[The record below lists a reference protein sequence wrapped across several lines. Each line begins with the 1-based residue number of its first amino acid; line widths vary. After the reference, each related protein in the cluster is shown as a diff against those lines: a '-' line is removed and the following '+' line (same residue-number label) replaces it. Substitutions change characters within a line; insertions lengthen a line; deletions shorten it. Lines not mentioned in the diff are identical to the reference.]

1 MAHTTLRREG
11 VVVVLFVEDS
21 PGDVLLTRH
30 LLADAMIPVKLTIAR
45 DGQQALM
52 LLGDANFHPAMI
64 ILDLNLP
71 VLSGYEV
78 LERNPRKDIPVVI
91 FSASTNPADVE
102 RGLSLGAR
110 EYIQK
115 PIQMDA
121 YRNAVVGMVRNWA
134 MPEDA
139 SEPMTS

>member
-1 MAHTTLRREG
+1 MSPSPLRRKG
-11 VVVVLFVEDS
+11 VVEVLFVEDS

-30 LLADAMIPVKLTIAR
+30 LLADAMIPIKLAIAR

-52 LLGDANFHPAMI
+52 MLADGEFQPAMI

-71 VLSGYEV
+71 VLSGYDV

-91 FSASTNPADVE
+91 FSASMNPADVE

-115 PIQMDA
+115 PLHMDA
-121 YRNAVVGMVRNWA
+121 YRNAVIGMIRNWA
-134 MPEDA
+134 MPVDA
-139 SEPMTS
+139 GGENL